1 MGKRN
6 AASPA
11 GCGSPISVSRSLSK
25 LEKLQHLDVSG
36 SAITSNGLK
45 ALANLR
51 DLRRLSLWNV
61 KGIDDTAAPYLEAL
75 GNLTS
80 LDLSNTA
87 VGDETLA
94 RLASCPNLRR
104 LYVSETKVTAGRAG
118 RLPQSAS
125 VERRVVGAHG
135 PAPRV
140 PLSPGRRMSVT
151 LSRG

>member
-1 MGKRN
+1 MRVTDLGLAR
-6 AASPA
+6 
-11 GCGSPISVSRSLSK
+11 LSK

-36 SAITSNGLK
+36 SAITPNGLK
-45 ALANLR
+45 ALSSLR

-87 VGDETLA
+87 IGDETLA
-94 RLASCPNLRR
+94 RLAKLSSLRR
-104 LYVSETKVTAGRAG
+104 LYVSETKVTDQGLAAFRK
-118 RLPQSAS
+118 RHPTS
-125 VERRVVGAHG
+125 VVSSDAR

-140 PLSPGRRMSVT
+140 PLNPGRQHDR
-151 LSRG
+151 